1 MLIYISFFLSRPE
14 FPDTECIV
22 RRRYTDFVWLHN
34 KLVESLPS
42 HIIPPLPEKHSLLEH
57 LNRYCKE
64 FIVIR
69 MKLLDQFLRRVTSHP
84 ALSSNVCVT
93 MFLTA
98 KLAEFSSYKK
108 ANKMSESFYNLSNI
122 YSSLSSRHHS
132 SEFEQFSLYISN
144 LYDKISA
151 FEKIGL
157 RLHKERKEYVSEAHQ
172 FAIVL
177 NHWAS
182 YEPKLSV
189 AIRQVRFITKSRKNK
204 ICMFPYLYIGLMVPL
219 NKYVVFLHLPT

>member
-1 MLIYISFFLSRPE
+1 
-14 FPDTECIV
+14 
-22 RRRYTDFVWLHN
+22 
-34 KLVESLPS
+34 
-42 HIIPPLPEKHSLLEH
+42 
-57 LNRYCKE
+57 
-64 FIVIR
+64 

-189 AIRQVRFITKSRKNK
+189 AIRQVRSITKSRKNK
-204 ICMFPYLYIGLMVPL
+204 ICMFPYLYICLMVPL